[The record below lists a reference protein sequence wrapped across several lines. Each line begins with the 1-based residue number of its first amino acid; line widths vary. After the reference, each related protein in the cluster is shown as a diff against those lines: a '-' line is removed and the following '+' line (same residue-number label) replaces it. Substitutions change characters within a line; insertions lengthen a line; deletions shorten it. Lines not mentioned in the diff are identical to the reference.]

1 MNRYKCLT
9 NMVAL
14 KRTVTAL
21 FFAVAS
27 IIGIGEAFSIQAFQP
42 INGAALVG
50 TRNRVLGGSSKA
62 TPSDDI
68 DCGCQT
74 QVKFSGNPPEKA
86 RTLNHR
92 EVLREHQIY
101 NVDGETIKMDQLIGE
116 PTSNQVSVVVFL
128 RSLG

>member
-1 MNRYKCLT
+1 MNQYKCLT
-9 NMVAL
+9 NMAAL

-27 IIGIGEAFSIQAFQP
+27 IIGIEAFSIQAFQP
-42 INGAALVG
+42 INGALVG
-50 TRNRVLGGSSKA
+50 KRNRVLGGSSKA
-62 TPSDDI
+62 TLSDDI

-74 QVKFSGNPPEKA
+74 QIKFSGNPPEKA